1 MALIQLSTKLELKL
15 KANAELLWT
24 GNDSFELCLEIN
36 KPTRPG
42 SLQKAA
48 TLMTKHLRRNT
59 TQFGECQLMFA
70 PPDILKSM
78 CVCVCV
84 CVRKKRRKRVDVWFH
99 NLFTSCRSKDLR
111 VTLLLQIKLH
121 HRRLQFESQ
130 TYLGSIQ
137 GNGLLLVRVR
147 NPSQATS
154 TLLPVTGTD
163 DHRFRTKM
171 MGRFNCLTFEIWQR
185 FRWMFMRSSTYI
197 SNSSQSTIRE
207 LQALPFIVFGAA

>member
-1 MALIQLSTKLELKL
+1 MPAHVCPSWYSE
-15 KANAELLWT
+15 E
-24 GNDSFELCLEIN
+24 
-36 KPTRPG
+36 
-42 SLQKAA
+42 
-48 TLMTKHLRRNT
+48 
-59 TQFGECQLMFA
+59 
-70 PPDILKSM
+70 
-78 CVCVCV
+78 CVCVCA
-84 CVRKKRRKRVDVWFH
+84 RMWKRRRKRVDVWFH

-121 HRRLQFESQ
+121 HRRLQFESW
-130 TYLGSIQ
+130 TFLGSIQ

-163 DHRFRTKM
+163 DHWFRTKM

-185 FRWMFMRSSTYI
+185 FRWMCMRSSTYI

-207 LQALPFIVFGAA
+207 LQALQFIVFGAA